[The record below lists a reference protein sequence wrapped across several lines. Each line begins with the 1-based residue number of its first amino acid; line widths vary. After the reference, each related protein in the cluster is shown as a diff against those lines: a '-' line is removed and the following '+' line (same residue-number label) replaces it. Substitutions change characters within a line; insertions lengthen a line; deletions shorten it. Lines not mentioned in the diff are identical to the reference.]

1 MTVTR
6 DENILSKGISV
17 NHAITTIGKFRNLVI
32 FFLIQQQKDGRDK
45 SFLLVFGAIQCFISI

>member
-32 FFLIQQQKDGRDK
+32 FFFNTTTKGW
-45 SFLLVFGAIQCFISI
+45 